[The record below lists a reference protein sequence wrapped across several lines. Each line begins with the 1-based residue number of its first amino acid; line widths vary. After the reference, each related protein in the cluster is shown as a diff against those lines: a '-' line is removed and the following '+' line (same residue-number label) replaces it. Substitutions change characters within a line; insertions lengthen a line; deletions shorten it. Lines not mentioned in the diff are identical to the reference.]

1 MVSNRFLHDDS
12 MTQMLQVATG
22 VLQDQGIICE
32 ITSPTSVSFSSTL
45 PQSRVK
51 EIFESSSVPM
61 KPSFNSAENGCRG
74 TAIVLGVSRAD
85 E

>member
-1 MVSNRFLHDDS
+1 MVSNRFLHDSS
-12 MTQMLQVATG
+12 MTQMLRVATG

-45 PQSRVK
+45 PERRVK
-51 EIFESSSVPM
+51 EIFEGSSPLM

-74 TAIVLGVSRAD
+74 TAVVLGVLRAD